1 MISYWLDV
9 ALCGLTLLLELF
21 GAVVLAIAVQ
31 FIFIKV
37 FKINP
42 VLKFLRFLDR
52 LDKKLTEMF
61 G

>member
-9 ALCGLTLLLELF
+9 ALCGLTLLVELF
-21 GAVVLAIAVQ
+21 SSIALAIAVQ
-31 FIFIKV
+31 FLFVKV

-42 VLKFLRFLDR
+42 VLRFLKFLDR
-52 LDKKLTEMF
+52 FDKKLTEIL